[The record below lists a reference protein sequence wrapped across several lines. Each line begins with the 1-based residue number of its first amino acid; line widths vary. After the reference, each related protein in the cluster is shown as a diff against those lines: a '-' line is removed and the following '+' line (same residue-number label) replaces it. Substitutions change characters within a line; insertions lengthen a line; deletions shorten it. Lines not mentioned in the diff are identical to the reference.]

1 MRFLPPRIPVMIG
14 EFAAMGDLL
23 AELTYKLAAVDD
35 GRGGCKILLWT
46 LGLLEV
52 KSYVDPEFYCCGPK
66 VLTSMMFYKVLTKSD
81 C

>member
-1 MRFLPPRIPVMIG
+1 MIG
-14 EFAAMGDLL
+14 EFVAIGDLL
-23 AELTYKLAAVDD
+23 FVELPYRVEAAAVDD
-35 GRGGCKILLWT
+35 GTAGCNILWT

-52 KSYVDPEFYCCGPK
+52 NSYVDPEFYCCGPK